1 MNKKELIQKAKA
13 YALKNAI
20 HYNGK
25 ANVGAVISGLFAEGL
40 KKEDAKEV
48 GKEISK
54 IVSGVNKLSLEKQK
68 KEFQKFEK
76 LTSSREVREGLAKL
90 PDAEKGVVMRFAPSP
105 SGAMH
110 IGHALTASISY
121 LYVKKYGG
129 KFYVRIEDTNPDNI
143 YPPAYDLLKKDA
155 EWLFEGKA
163 KIIIQSERMELYY
176 KYAEKLIKKNSAYV
190 CTCSSE
196 NFKKLSEQKKEC
208 ACRKN
213 TQKENLDLWGKM
225 LAPQAYT
232 KEAREPLQ
240 GPDKSSL
247 KISTGDNKKSFK
259 QGEAVLRFKS
269 DLNNPN
275 PAMRDFPLARI
286 NESSHPLQKN
296 KYRVWPLMNLS
307 VTADDIELKMTH
319 VIRAKEH
326 RDNAKRQKM
335 MYAVLG
341 KKYPWEAYLGR
352 WKFKDLE
359 LSATKITEGI
369 KSGKYSGWDDEKLP
383 TIAALKKKKYKP
395 EAFWKFSEHV
405 GLSENDKIIDEKDF
419 FKLLDTFNRK

>member
-1 MNKKELIQKAKA
+1 MNKKELIQKARA

-40 KKEDAKEV
+40 KKEDTKEV

-54 IVSGVNKLSLEKQK
+54 IVLEVNKISLEKQK
-68 KEFQKFEK
+68 KEFEKFEK
-76 LTSSREVREGLAKL
+76 LISFREVRDGLPKL
-90 PDAEKGVVMRFAPSP
+90 PNAEKGVVMRFAPSP

-129 KFYVRIEDTNPDNI
+129 KFYMRIEDTNPDNI
-143 YPPAYDLLKKDA
+143 YPPAYDLLKQDA
-155 EWLFEGKA
+155 EWLFEGKT

-196 NFKKLSEQKKEC
+196 NFKKLVDQKKEC

-213 TQKENLDLWGKM
+213 TQKENLDLWKKM
-225 LAPQAYT
+225 FV
-232 KEAREPLQ
+232 
-240 GPDKSSL
+240 
-247 KISTGDNKKSFK
+247 KKGFK

-269 DLNNPN
+269 NIKDKN

-307 VTADDIELKMTH
+307 VTVDDIELKMTH
-319 VIRAKEH
+319 IIRAKEH
-326 RDNAKRQKM
+326 RDNAERQKM
-335 MYAVLG
+335 IYKILD

-352 WKFKDLE
+352 WKFKDME
-359 LSATKITEGI
+359 LSATKITQGI
-369 KSGKYSGWDDEKLP
+369 KEGKYSGWDDEKLP
-383 TIAALKKKKYKP
+383 TISALRKKGYKP
-395 EAFWKFSEHV
+395 ESFWKFSEHV
-405 GLSENDKIIDEKDF
+405 GLSESDKVLDEKEF